1 LGCKA
6 DGAAAS
12 WITVEALI
20 NHSGATS
27 DSLPHTQVATMPIVR
42 RETES
47 VRMRLIHLDG
57 PEAISRVSL
66 KEVLQSRLCSSLQNR
81 FESSYRV
88 VRLYR
93 GIIQLAEDVYYP

>member
-1 LGCKA
+1 
-6 DGAAAS
+6 
-12 WITVEALI
+12 
-20 NHSGATS
+20 
-27 DSLPHTQVATMPIVR
+27 
-42 RETES
+42 
-47 VRMRLIHLDG
+47 MRLIHLDG

-81 FESSYRV
+81 FESPYRV